1 MENWQYSEYYDEYN
15 EEWIV
20 NCDECYIT
28 VLFPVTKDENTGKN
42 KPVPSF
48 NITWENG
55 YTEKFQLNVTDAD
68 GNDIPLEANLKKAV
82 APKSLAFNGVNTKMV
97 VGDTQPLD
105 VKITKAQLGDVI
117 KINYRLE
124 KQGDNNIT
132 SNEYASINPDTGVIT
147 ALSTSNNKPVKVSVE
162 AYSVYLA
169 DDGTLKEITGKGVKV
184 AKTSITISDVTAPV
198 IKKID
203 KIEDNSARL
212 QFTLPDNGYRR
223 EIYVVEL
230 KDKADAKN
238 WTKDSFE
245 KAIAGMKNGQWKDTF
260 AIEPIYIS
268 GTADYSAGKKLVVVG
283 DKERFGKD
291 CILGRDSNYDFEGF
305 KAGMNYAVYVRN
317 VSAARTLADGSKVA
331 LSANGSVK
339 SFVMTKAQVKGLYLR
354 FDTVDGES
362 TITRTDDVY
371 EILLS
376 GKSAQLIVD
385 GAFYEKKTAT
395 DQQQRIMM
403 SLHSNCR

>member
-1 MENWQYSEYYDEYN
+1 MAKLRRNRENILSVTPPFPRQAIPFIYENYLPDEESDMDDIDGNAIPVDKNYIIYRIYAPKEFAGNTNGAEYEKYSPNFVYKNNVKDAGGYVQYDWDYAYDENGDQEYYDRY
-15 EEWIV
+15 
-20 NCDECYIT
+20 CIT

-124 KQGDNNIT
+124 KQGDKNIT
-132 SNEYASINPDTGVIT
+132 SNEYASINPETGVIT

-238 WTKDSFE
+238 WTKDRIF
-245 KAIAGMKNGQWKDTF
+245 
-260 AIEPIYIS
+260 
-268 GTADYSAGKKLVVVG
+268 
-283 DKERFGKD
+283 
-291 CILGRDSNYDFEGF
+291 
-305 KAGMNYAVYVRN
+305 
-317 VSAARTLADGSKVA
+317 
-331 LSANGSVK
+331 
-339 SFVMTKAQVKGLYLR
+339 
-354 FDTVDGES
+354 
-362 TITRTDDVY
+362 
-371 EILLS
+371 LL
-376 GKSAQLIVD
+376 L
-385 GAFYEKKTAT
+385 
-395 DQQQRIMM
+395 
-403 SLHSNCR
+403 L